1 MEQREMLNVIVGFKK
16 DDVEYVRQH
25 FLLSDEIIL
34 KLSELTPQ
42 YILLAS
48 EKKPKNVPWHY
59 VECRIE
65 ARTLMSAAVA
75 GCAGEQLEILR
86 LFAMPG
92 PALSP
97 FS

>member
-1 MEQREMLNVIVGFKK
+1 MLNVIVGFKK
-16 DDVEYVRQH
+16 EDVEYVRQH
-25 FLLSDEIIL
+25 LLLGDNIIL
-34 KLSELTPQ
+34 RLSELKPQ
-42 YILLAS
+42 HIMLAS
-48 EKKPKNVPWHY
+48 DEKPRNMPWHY

-86 LFAMPG
+86 LFAMPD